1 MLCGKIG
8 YVTMG
13 KWPSKK
19 NLYNIL
25 GLFALP
31 VLLLFVNI
39 FLLQVGCFVFGSY
52 LCFMRDAVMLKSGV
66 YCGRSFVANVCIVE
80 IGWLCQKL
88 LIALSPTCCVC
99 SGMLKHTR
107 RFSCSSKPKK

>member
-1 MLCGKIG
+1 ME
-8 YVTMG
+8 

-25 GLFALP
+25 GLRVLL
-31 VLLLFVNI
+31 VLLLFVNF
-39 FLLQVGCFVFGSY
+39 FLLQVRCFVFGGY
-52 LCFMRDAVMLKSGV
+52 LCFMCGAIMLKSGV
-66 YCGRSFVANVCIVE
+66 YCVRCFVANVCVVE
-80 IGWLCQKL
+80 IGWLCQRT
-88 LIALSPTCCVC
+88 LIAVSPMCCVC